1 MHHRTTPFRLL
12 TALTAT
18 GLLLTGCGATTSP
31 AGSAPPGN
39 SAQTGSAPQTSPST
53 TASTVDTAQPRL
65 VTTYDGG
72 LQVLDPGTFEVLGD
86 FPLAGFN
93 RVSPAGDGRH
103 VIISTARGFEV
114 LDTGAWTA
122 GGTHYAQEPAMT
134 DIVFPT
140 TKPGHVVRH
149 GGKTIL
155 FSDGTGEVTVFNSAD
170 LASGQPRVETHRA
183 EEAHHGVA
191 VELANGELVLTLGN
205 DEDRPGIV
213 VLDEDGKEIA
223 RNEDCPGVHGEATAA
238 GEAVVIGCQT
248 GVLVYAGGTIT
259 KLDSPTPY
267 GRIGNQAGSAESV
280 VTLGDYKKDKDAEL
294 ERPRQVSL
302 INTEAKSL
310 ALVDL
315 GTSYSF
321 RSLARGPHGEALV
334 LGTDGA
340 LHVID
345 PDSAA
350 VTSRF
355 PVIPAWEEPL
365 DWQQPRPTVVVNGHT
380 AFITDPGSNSIHAVD
395 VESGK
400 VTGTGTL
407 RNTPNELAAVT
418 G

>member
-1 MHHRTTPFRLL
+1 MHHRTTPVRLL
-12 TALTAT
+12 AALTLT
-18 GLLLTGCGATTSP
+18 GLLLTGCGADATP
-31 AGSAPPGN
+31 AGNAPASSAPAVEA
-39 SAQTGSAPQTSPST
+39 AQQ
-53 TASTVDTAQPRL
+53 RL

-72 LQVLDPGTFEVLGD
+72 IQVLDPATFKVLGD

-93 RVSPAGDGRH
+93 RISPAGDGRH
-103 VIISTARGFEV
+103 VIISTAKGFEV
-114 LDTGAWTA
+114 LDTGAWTD
-122 GGTHYAQEPAMT
+122 GGTHYAQAPAMT

-155 FSDGTGEVTVFNSAD
+155 FSDGTGEVSVFNSAD

-191 VELANGELVLTLGN
+191 VELSNGDLVLTLGN
-205 DEDRPGIV
+205 EEERPGIV
-213 VLDEDGKEIA
+213 VLDKDGKEIA

-248 GVLVYAGGTIT
+248 GVLVYAGGAIT
-259 KLDSPTPY
+259 KLDSPTAY
-267 GRIGNQAGSAESV
+267 GRIGNQAGSEESV
-280 VTLGDYKKDKDAEL
+280 VTLGDYKQDKDAEL
-294 ERPRQVSL
+294 ERPQQISL
-302 INTEAKSL
+302 INTETKSL
-310 ALVDL
+310 AFVGL

-345 PDSAA
+345 PDTAA
-350 VTSRF
+350 VTNSF

-365 DWQQPRPTVVVNGHT
+365 DWQEPRPTIFVNGHT
-380 AFITDPGSNSIHAVD
+380 AYITDPGTNTIHAVD

-400 VTGTGTL
+400 VAGTGTL
-407 RNTPNELAAVT
+407 ERTPNELAGVT